1 MTRMGV
7 EALSTCLWEE
17 RQALE
22 DLAYQLEAQQL
33 VVSAGRH
40 RMLPRATGAVET
52 ALAHLAACE
61 AARATA
67 ARQLAGELGLAADA
81 NLELLAQAL
90 PEHAEALRSHRRRLR
105 ELLTQVDDL
114 TRGTRGLLARNLA
127 ATTDALAILGVTP
140 DYPAATPGTGGP
152 PLRPAAALVDT
163 RM

>member
-1 MTRMGV
+1 MGV

-22 DLAYQLEAQQL
+22 ELAYQLQAQQL
-33 VVSAGRH
+33 VVAAGRH
-40 RMLPRATGAVET
+40 RMLPRATEAVEG

-67 ARQLAGELGLAADA
+67 ARQLAGELGLAPDA
-81 NLELLAQAL
+81 NLELLAQVL

-105 ELLTQVDDL
+105 ELLTEVDEL
-114 TRGTRGLLARNLA
+114 TRAIRGLLARNLA
-127 ATTDALAILGVTP
+127 ATTDALGVLGVAP
-140 DYPAATPGTGGP
+140 AYPTTGAPTVGP
-152 PLRPAAALVDT
+152 AVRPAAALVDT